1 MAHGGVSRDEAEM
14 KIDVEGIA
22 SPGRRPRGYAC
33 LLVNIERVGTRGEY
47 TFKTREGAIKDFT
60 CLRETFCERGG
71 IEYQQ
76 LNEGPHRCQNITLEK
91 WDHEKR
97 NESTVKSLHKPVEA
111 FKPDPQCCLKCL
123 IKSTDF
129 TGTEA
134 FVFAI
139 SSHGEEVGNQPL
151 IILSDGN
158 KIYLSEII
166 DTLSDKNCPTLRD
179 IPRILIL
186 QACRTNTKAEE
197 HTKDDTGVSMF
208 VAVPNSGHEEEQAGN
223 SRENISDDPTRIGRF
238 CVTEVEEFGF
248 QCIFDIIPMDF
259 LVLFPSVSGKRSKR
273 NTKDG
278 SWMLAHLK
286 TTVTDTISKGIE
298 VDFLDAVTRVAQLV
312 GNMESAVYKRN
323 ETGGH
328 SLDARENQIVN
339 EEKSG
344 LKTAVCLVH
353 RLRKPL
359 VFRRVVT
366 PVFIETATND
376 VDFKP
381 GKRKKWRQ
389 LLYYNHF

>member
-139 SSHGEEVGNQPL
+139 SSHGEEV
-151 IILSDGN
+151 
-158 KIYLSEII
+158 
-166 DTLSDKNCPTLRD
+166 
-179 IPRILIL
+179 
-186 QACRTNTKAEE
+186 AEE